1 MFHLSFDHYVSI
13 HVTFKS
19 DLEMKRAVFMFCA
32 GLGVQLVGGGARYV
46 VQDDDQGLQQT
57 TDLGSIQLQ

>member
-1 MFHLSFDHYVSI
+1 
-13 HVTFKS
+13 
-19 DLEMKRAVFMFCA
+19 MKRAVFMICA

-46 VQDDDQGLQQT
+46 VQDGDQGLQQT

>member
-1 MFHLSFDHYVSI
+1 MYLLVRSRNEEI
-13 HVTFKS
+13 C
-19 DLEMKRAVFMFCA
+19 ACMFCA

-46 VQDDDQGLQQT
+46 GQEDDQGLPQ